1 MVFAYFPNSSD
12 EEDFEFS
19 DKNRKELERIVE
31 KYPVKRSALIPA
43 LILVQKQ
50 EGKISSKA
58 MQYLASYFETSA
70 MEIWS
75 VVSFYTMLKTNDLGK
90 FHFQV
95 CDNLSCALLGAGK
108 LIGFLEKRLDCLTGK
123 TRSDKKFSIER
134 VECLGACGGAPCLII
149 NTDYFEN
156 MTAEILEPIITS
168 LEKGEAVIPRGADEV
183 ALNIVKNSSFIS
195 VENDVSDNSE

>member
-1 MVFAYFPNSSD
+1 MVFAHFPNSKN
-12 EEDFEFS
+12 EEDFKFS
-19 DKNRKELERIVE
+19 DENRKELERIVK

-90 FHFQV
+90 FHIQV

-108 LIGFLEKRLDCLTGK
+108 LIDFLEKRLDCPSGK
-123 TRSDKKFSIER
+123 TRADKKFSIER

-149 NTDYFEN
+149 NTFYFEN
-156 MTAEILEPIITS
+156 MNEEVLELIIAS
-168 LEKGEAVIPRGADEV
+168 LEKGEMAVPRGADEV
-183 ALNIVKNSSFIS
+183 ALNIIKDSSFVS
-195 VENDVSDNSE
+195 VENDMRANSK

>member
-1 MVFAYFPNSSD
+1 MVFAHFPNSSD

-19 DKNRKELERIVE
+19 DENKEELERIVG

-43 LILVQKQ
+43 LILIQKQ
-50 EGKISSKA
+50 EGKITSKA
-58 MQYLASYFETSA
+58 MQFLAGYFETSA

-75 VVSFYTMLKTNDLGK
+75 VVSFYTMLKTNDMGE
-90 FHFQV
+90 FHFQI
-95 CDNLSCALLGAGK
+95 CDNLSCALMGAGK
-108 LIGFLEKRLDCLTGK
+108 LIDFLEERLDCPSGK

-156 MTAEILEPIITS
+156 LTEEILEPIIVS
-168 LEKGEAVIPRGADEV
+168 LEKGEEVVPMGADEV
-183 ALNIVKNSSFIS
+183 SLNFIKESSFS
-195 VENDVSDNSE
+195 SSENKTED

>member
-1 MVFAYFPNSSD
+1 MVFAHFPNSSS

-19 DKNRKELERIVE
+19 EENIKKLERIIA

-58 MQYLASYFETSA
+58 MQYLATYFETSA

-75 VVSFYTMLKTNDLGK
+75 VVSFYTMLKTNDSGE
-90 FHFQV
+90 FHFQI

-108 LIGFLEKRLDCLTGK
+108 LIEFLEKRLDCPAGK

-156 MTAEILEPIITS
+156 MTEEILESIIAS
-168 LEKGEAVIPRGADEV
+168 LEKGESVVPRGADEV
-183 ALNIVKNSSFIS
+183 ALNLMKDSSFVLI
-195 VENDVSDNSE
+195 ENEVSTNPE